1 MKKIISI
8 EIRNSEFYASNF
20 RIDFSNHLNCIMGGR
35 GTGKSTLFYFIKSC
49 LDKRAEEDKVM
60 YSVLKNNLGSGIIK
74 LLIQA
79 NNGDLYRIEKS
90 LGEIPQPYLLP
101 SERHVSLESVAKDL
115 VCDIFPAQTI
125 EEIGRNGAA
134 RLELLDKM
142 LSGQI
147 EEPLK
152 AIELLQLE
160 LDKNVK
166 DIKSEQQKINRLEA
180 QLLEFH
186 SAEVDFK
193 RHKSAPPDDMRQEE
207 NAEFEKQDAAEKI
220 RGAEIRFIKFML
232 DKITQ
237 YKQRYHD
244 VNEEVKATIA
254 MLSKTASLN
263 NTIVIEPAVNDM
275 ERELSLVTSADESI
289 LQHLNSCIEVLNT
302 LTGDIKILHEGQ
314 HNEFVQLKQ
323 RLDKHKAY
331 YDKLNMLSK
340 RVDQKT
346 ISLKALAEM
355 KENLKRIKTVREKG
369 MARLNEL
376 KQDLLDKRVSKANLL
391 NNHFSGRI
399 RITIVQ
405 GGINSNYEEALRNA
419 LKGHNMRYNTLVP
432 IIIDHLLPDQ
442 LAKLVHDKAADKLKL
457 ATGID
462 SERANAI
469 IAALQETDA
478 IYRIETLYCH
488 DLPEFYLK
496 VNKEDRATTQQLELY
511 KRSEELSTGQRC
523 TTVLPI
529 VFSISQNPLLVDQPE
544 DNLDNKY
551 ISDTIHKIIKEQKKE
566 RQLLFI
572 THNANI
578 PVLSES
584 DKNVFLKYED
594 RKSGK
599 SDEGNIEEVKE
610 SILLLLEG
618 GEKAFKE
625 RMKLYNY

>member
-1 MKKIISI
+1 MKKIVSI
-8 EIRNSEFYASNF
+8 EIRNSEFYSSNF
-20 RIDFSNHLNCIMGGR
+20 KIDFSDNLNCIMGGR
-35 GTGKSTLFYFIKSC
+35 GTGKSTLFYFIKAC
-49 LDKRAEEDKVM
+49 LEKRVEDDKVM

-79 NNGDLYRIEKS
+79 SNGDLYRIEKI
-90 LGEIPQPYLLP
+90 LGETPQPYLLP
-101 SERHVSLESVAKDL
+101 SERHVSLENVVKDL
-115 VCDIFPAQTI
+115 VCDIFPAQMI

-142 LSGQI
+142 LAGQL
-147 EEPLK
+147 EEPLR
-152 AIELLQLE
+152 AIELLQIE
-160 LDKNVK
+160 LDKNAK
-166 DIKSEQQKINRLEA
+166 DIKAENQKISRLEA
-180 QLLEFH
+180 QLLEFN
-186 SAEVDFK
+186 SAEADLK
-193 RHKSAPPDDMRQEE
+193 RHKSAPPEDIHEEE

-220 RGAEIRFIKFML
+220 RGAETRFIKFML
-232 DKITQ
+232 DKTAQ

-244 VNEEVKATIA
+244 IREDIKATIA

-263 NTIVIEPAVNDM
+263 NKDAIEPAVNEI
-275 ERELSLVTSADESI
+275 ERSLSLINSTDDSI
-289 LQHLNSCIEVLNT
+289 VQHLNNCVEVLT
-302 LTGDIKILHEGQ
+302 SLSEEIKILHEGQ

-331 YDKLNMLSK
+331 YDKLNALSK
-340 RVDQKT
+340 KVDQKN
-346 ISLKALAEM
+346 ISLKALGEM
-355 KENLKRIKTVREKG
+355 KANLIKIKEVREKG
-369 MARLNEL
+369 IARLNEL
-376 KQDLLDKRVSKANLL
+376 KQNILDKRADKANLL
-391 NNHFSGRI
+391 NNLFSGRI

-405 GGINSNYEEALRNA
+405 GGINGNYEEILRNA
-419 LKGHNMRYNTLVP
+419 LKGHNIRYNTLVP
-432 IIIDHLLPDQ
+432 IIINHLLPDQ
-442 LAKLVHDKAADKLKL
+442 LAKLVHSKAADKLKL

-469 IAALQETDA
+469 ITALYDTDA
-478 IYRIETLYCH
+478 IYRLETLYCH
-488 DLPEFYLK
+488 DLPEFHLK
-496 VNKEDRATTQQLELY
+496 VNREDRTTMRQLELY

-551 ISDTIHKIIKEQKKE
+551 ISDTIHRIIKEQKRE

-594 RKSGK
+594 QKSGK
-599 SDEGNIEEVKE
+599 SDEGDIEEVKD
-610 SILLLLEG
+610 SILSLLEG
-618 GEKAFKE
+618 GETAFKE
-625 RMKLYNY
+625 RMRLYNY